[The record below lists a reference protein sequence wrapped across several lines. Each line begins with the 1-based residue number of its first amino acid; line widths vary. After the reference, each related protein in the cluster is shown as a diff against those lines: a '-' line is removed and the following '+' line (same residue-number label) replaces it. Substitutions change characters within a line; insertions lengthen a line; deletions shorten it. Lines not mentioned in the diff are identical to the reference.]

1 MLASDVVV
9 EPAYI
14 PALRFRPLT
23 HWYDFIIKAT
33 IREHTFK
40 SKLVDQTAL
49 QPGERALDLGCGTG
63 TLTLMLK
70 QRYPQAHI
78 SAIDADIQI
87 LSIART
93 KAAGANIDFHQA
105 MSFALP
111 FPDQSFDCI
120 ASSLMFH
127 HLTPEN
133 KLRTLREVHRVLKP
147 AGRLHIADFGPP
159 KNALQR
165 AAFFGVQVFDGF
177 ASTSDSVGGALPRLI
192 SEAGFTTST
201 ETAVFSTLF
210 GTIRLLRASR

>member
-1 MLASDVVV
+1 MVV
-9 EPAYI
+9 EPVYI

-33 IREHTFK
+33 IREQTFK
-40 SKLVDQTAL
+40 SKLAEQAAL

-70 QRYPQAHI
+70 QRYPQAYI
-78 SAIDADIQI
+78 SAIDADAQI
-87 LSIART
+87 LSLARS
-93 KAAGANIDFHQA
+93 KAAGADIDFQQA

-111 FPDQSFDCI
+111 FPGQSFDCV

-127 HLTPEN
+127 HLTPDN
-133 KLRTLREVHRVLKP
+133 KLRSLREVHRVLKP
-147 AGRLHIADFGPP
+147 AGRLHVADFGSP

-165 AAFFGVQVFDGF
+165 SAFFLVQLFDGF

-201 ETAVFSTLF
+201 ETAVFSTMF
-210 GTIRLLRASR
+210 GTIRMLKAIR